1 MRRLVILGCGNF
13 GQAVHHFFVHDSEYE
28 VVAFTVDG
36 QFLEAASFQNLPVVA
51 FEEIEERYPPDD
63 HDLFVAVGL
72 RDINRLRAKK
82 AHEAEARGY
91 RLASYLSSGAIVPPG
106 MRLEPNTWIMEGAHV
121 HPFATVGR
129 NAIIWSR
136 STVGFKSRVEDD
148 CWLSAGLLGD
158 GVRLGAGTFV
168 GLGATVASFV
178 TVGKHNVIGAGAVIL
193 KDTKDY
199 EVYRGNASTP
209 SRVPST
215 RFTRF
220 NG

>member
-13 GQAVHHFFVHDSEYE
+13 GQAVHHFFVHDSDYH

-36 QFLEAASFQNLPVVA
+36 ALLEASTFQDLPVVA
-51 FEEIEERYPPDD
+51 FEELQERYPPDD

-72 RDINRLRAKK
+72 RDINRQRARKVL
-82 AHEAEARGY
+82 EAEAKGY
-91 RLASYLSSGAIVPPG
+91 RLASYLSSGAMVPPG
-106 MRLEPNTWIMEGAHV
+106 LRLEPNTWIMEGAHV
-121 HPFATVGR
+121 HPFASVGK
-129 NAIIWSR
+129 NVIVWSR
-136 STVGFKSRVEDD
+136 STIGFKSRVDD
-148 CWLSAGLLGD
+148 GCWMSAGLLGD
-158 GVRLGAGTFV
+158 GVRLGEGTFV

-193 KDTKDY
+193 KDTQDY
-199 EVYRGNASTP
+199 EVYRGNASRP

-215 RFTRF
+215 RFTHF

>member
-13 GQAVHHFFVHDSEYE
+13 GQAVHHFFVHDSDYE

-36 QFLEAASFQNLPVVA
+36 EFLEASSFLGLPVVP
-51 FEEIEERYPPDD
+51 FEEVQDRYPPDD
-63 HDLFVAVGL
+63 HDVFVAIGL
-72 RDINRLRAKK
+72 RDINRQRAHKTR
-82 AHEAEARGY
+82 EAEAKGY
-91 RLASYLSSGAIVPPG
+91 RLASYLSSRASVPPD
-106 MRLEPNTWIMEGAHV
+106 MRLAPNTWIMEGAHV
-121 HPFATVGR
+121 HPYASVGR
-129 NAIIWSR
+129 NVIIWSR
-136 STVGFKSRVEDD
+136 STVGFKSQVEDD
-148 CWLSAGLLGD
+148 CWISAGLLGD
-158 GVRLGAGTFV
+158 TVRLGGVTFV